1 MPYPN
6 DSLQPAKWAHVHQ
19 RLKPALREY
28 YEHAQTQVAQGVE
41 ATYQISDTVMLLR
54 GERLENN
61 TKELVV
67 VGLAGDMAKGTLA
80 AIKHAKWHGF
90 DSVRAHFYRE
100 GAERF
105 IARRLKLPVQEI
117 ERHGDERVLQ
127 IRLADMGGRSSSKS
141 RQSNTTTTTNTSS
154 SSAAVGGDNT
164 GVMLS
169 GVSDSDINLT
179 MTDHGAMAI
188 AGRTA
193 EEAFDFGTQALRVNE
208 SVVGDSLNMVD
219 NSLRVVDNTVDEA
232 FGFGAS
238 ALEEQSEVSQYAI
251 DSIKSMAGQQTET
264 TKAAIALANNA
275 KAREQTGTN
284 ESDNST
290 LKKLSLILGIIGTM
304 VTIGVVMT
312 RRAS

>member
-1 MPYPN
+1 
-6 DSLQPAKWAHVHQ
+6 
-19 RLKPALREY
+19 
-28 YEHAQTQVAQGVE
+28 
-41 ATYQISDTVMLLR
+41 MLLR
-54 GERLENN
+54 GELLKNN
-61 TKELVV
+61 TRELVV
-67 VGLAGDMAKGTLA
+67 VALAGDMSSGTLA
-80 AIKHAKWHGF
+80 AVEHAKQHGF
-90 DSVRAHFYRE
+90 DSVRAHFYRA

-105 IARRLKLPVQEI
+105 MARRLKLPVQEI

-154 SSAAVGGDNT
+154 SAAVGGDNT

-169 GVSDSDINLT
+169 GVRDSDINLT

-193 EEAFDFGTQALRVNE
+193 EEAFDFGTQALRVNQ

-232 FGFGAS
+232 FGFGS
-238 ALEEQSEVSQYAI
+238 SVLEEQSEVSQHAI

-275 KAREQTGTN
+275 KAREQTGSN

>member
-1 MPYPN
+1 
-6 DSLQPAKWAHVHQ
+6 
-19 RLKPALREY
+19 
-28 YEHAQTQVAQGVE
+28 
-41 ATYQISDTVMLLR
+41 MLLR
-54 GERLENN
+54 GERLKNN

-67 VGLAGDMAKGTLA
+67 VGLAGDMAKGTLG
-80 AIKHAKWHGF
+80 AIKHAKAHGF

-100 GAERF
+100 GAKRF
-105 IARRLKLPVQEI
+105 IARHLRLPVQEI

-141 RQSNTTTTTNTSS
+141 RQSNTTTTTNTS

-193 EEAFDFGTQALRVNE
+193 EEAFDLGTQALRVNQ
-208 SVVGDSLNMVD
+208 SVVGD
-219 NSLRVVDNTVDEA
+219 SLRVVDNTVDEA
-232 FGFGAS
+232 FGFGS
-238 ALEEQSEVSQYAI
+238 SVLEEQSEVSQHAI

-275 KAREQTGTN
+275 KAREQTGSN

>member
-1 MPYPN
+1 
-6 DSLQPAKWAHVHQ
+6 
-19 RLKPALREY
+19 
-28 YEHAQTQVAQGVE
+28 
-41 ATYQISDTVMLLR
+41 YQISDTVMLLR

-67 VGLAGDMAKGTLA
+67 VGLAGDMAKGTLG
-80 AIKHAKWHGF
+80 AIKHAKAHGF
-90 DSVRAHFYRE
+90 DSVRAHFYRG
-100 GAERF
+100 GAQRF
-105 IARRLKLPVQEI
+105 IARHLRLPVQEI

-141 RQSNTTTTTNTSS
+141 RQSNTTTTTNTS

-193 EEAFDFGTQALRVNE
+193 EEAFDFGTQALRVNQ
-208 SVVGDSLNMVD
+208 SVVGD
-219 NSLRVVDNTVDEA
+219 SLRVVDNTVDEA
-232 FGFGAS
+232 FGFGS
-238 ALEEQSEVSQYAI
+238 SVLEEQSEVSQHAI

-275 KAREQTGTN
+275 KAREQTGSN

>member
-1 MPYPN
+1 
-6 DSLQPAKWAHVHQ
+6 
-19 RLKPALREY
+19 
-28 YEHAQTQVAQGVE
+28 
-41 ATYQISDTVMLLR
+41 MLLR
-54 GERLENN
+54 GERLENH

-67 VGLAGDMAKGTLA
+67 VGLAGDMAKGTLGS
-80 AIKHAKWHGF
+80 IKHAKAHGF

-100 GAERF
+100 GAKRF

-154 SSAAVGGDNT
+154 SAAVGGDNT

-193 EEAFDFGTQALRVNE
+193 EEAFDLGTQALRVNQ
-208 SVVGDSLNMVD
+208 SVVGD
-219 NSLRVVDNTVDEA
+219 SLRVVDNTVDEA
-232 FGFGAS
+232 FGFGS
-238 ALEEQSEVSQYAI
+238 SVLEEQSEVSQHAI

-275 KAREQTGTN
+275 KAREQTGSN

>member
-1 MPYPN
+1 MRCRN
-6 DSLQPAKWAHVHQ
+6 VSLQPTSWSSVQQ
-19 RLKPALREY
+19 RLKPVLRDY
-28 YEHAQTQVAQGVE
+28 YEQAQTEVAQGLE

-54 GERLENN
+54 GEQLKNN

-67 VGLAGDMAKGTLA
+67 VGLAGEMATGTLA
-80 AIKHAKWHGF
+80 AVEHAKQHGF
-90 DSVRAHFYRE
+90 DSVRAHFYRD

-154 SSAAVGGDNT
+154 SAAVGRDNT

-264 TKAAIALANNA
+264 TKAAIALADGA
-275 KAREQTGTN
+275 KSREQTGTS
-284 ESDNST
+284 ESDNSM
-290 LKKLSLILGIIGTM
+290 LKKLSLTMGIIGTII
-304 VTIGVVMT
+304 TISVLMAG
-312 RRAS
+312 RSS

>member
-1 MPYPN
+1 MPCPN

-28 YEHAQTQVAQGVE
+28 YQYAQTQVAKGLE

-54 GERLENN
+54 GERLKNN

-80 AIKHAKWHGF
+80 AIKHAKAHGF
-90 DSVRAHFYRE
+90 DSVRAHFYRG
-100 GAERF
+100 GAQRF
-105 IARRLKLPVQEI
+105 IARHLRLPVQEI

-141 RQSNTTTTTNTSS
+141 RQSNTTTTTNTS

-193 EEAFDFGTQALRVNE
+193 EEAFDFGTQALRVNQ
-208 SVVGDSLNMVD
+208 SVVGD
-219 NSLRVVDNTVDEA
+219 SLRVVDNTVDEA
-232 FGFGAS
+232 FGFGS
-238 ALEEQSEVSQYAI
+238 SVLEEQSEVSQHAI

-275 KAREQTGTN
+275 KAREQTGSN